1 MKFELKHIMKVDDE
15 QLLEDVNLYLEN
27 QAEEDDEKFE
37 YKKSLDD
44 VPMNLLLEVMDYYS
58 YFDTELENILIEE
71 LDITK
76 L

>member
-1 MKFELKHIMKVDDE
+1 MKFELKHIMEVDDE

-27 QAEEDDEKFE
+27 QAEEDDEEFE
-37 YKKSLDD
+37 YKSLDD
-44 VPMNLLLEVMDYYS
+44 IPMNLLLEVMDYYS
-58 YFDTELENILIEE
+58 YIDTELENILIEE

>member
-27 QAEEDDEKFE
+27 QAEEDDEEFE
-37 YKKSLDD
+37 YKSLDD